1 MEAVTQLMFSKRM
14 CAHRVNNFGAAEVL
28 SEEHG
33 FDGIHSKP
41 FIPIFSLVIIKI
53 TMEHYTVISSSWDA
67 KHQPHLLVHFN
78 KSETIS
84 ALAEEVEKLSR
95 LPWTSFPQCPLGAIV
110 RLGANGQLLD
120 KNSIL
125 KNVIPDPR
133 AIVLFASYSFPGDDI
148 SGQTVGLNH
157 TAPQHIIFNQNPV
170 LDHVPVEPTTARLQK
185 RSRSEQ
191 CGAIQEGSVSF
202 GSSDNNPSRSP
213 GPVQQPFPAPVEKKS
228 RNNNDRVHQ
237 VDPNTYTS
245 GMVRDVSGDSNAP
258 VVLLNGNRPEGFP
271 KKVPQ
276 TWTTKTANTGS
287 GSAGVSCHLHIGP
300 KNLSTN
306 VLCSPPKPRPS
317 RRQQHSKRGLN
328 GNSVRCSDD

>member
-1 MEAVTQLMFSKRM
+1 MEAVTQLRFSKKM

-28 SEEHG
+28 PEKHS
-33 FDGIHSKP
+33 FNGIHSEP
-41 FIPIFSLVIIKI
+41 FIPIFSLIIKI
-53 TMEHYTVISSSWDA
+53 TMEHYTVISSGWDA
-67 KHQPHLLVHFN
+67 KHQPHLLVHF
-78 KSETIS
+78 KKFETIS

-95 LPWTSFPQCPLGAIV
+95 LPLTSFPQCPPGAIV

-133 AIVLFASYSFPGDDI
+133 AIVLFASYSFPEDDI
-148 SGQTVGLNH
+148 SGQTVGLTH
-157 TAPQHIIFNQNPV
+157 SAPQHIIFDQNP
-170 LDHVPVEPTTARLQK
+170 LFDNDPVEPTTDRVPK

-191 CGAIQEGSVSF
+191 DGALQEGSVAF
-202 GSSDNNPSRSP
+202 ASSDNNPSQSP
-213 GPVQQPFPAPVEKKS
+213 GPVQQPFPGPVEKKS
-228 RNNNDRVHQ
+228 RNNNYRAHQ
-237 VDPNTYTS
+237 GDPNTYTS
-245 GMVRDVSGDSNAP
+245 GMLRDVSGDSNAP
-258 VVLLNGNRPEGFP
+258 VIILNVNRPEGFP